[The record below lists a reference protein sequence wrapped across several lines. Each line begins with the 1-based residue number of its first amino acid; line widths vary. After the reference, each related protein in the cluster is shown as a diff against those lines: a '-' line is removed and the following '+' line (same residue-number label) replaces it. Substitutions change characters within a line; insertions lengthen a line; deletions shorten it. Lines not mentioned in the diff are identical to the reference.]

1 MFMFLKIFNKEKF
14 NLYHLLSA
22 GSVVFAVLFLVVVG
36 VVVYRGIS
44 EAFTKSEKASASV
57 STLDIK
63 DEDLLEAVGLAELW
77 KQQQKQQ
84 LVMPAV
90 SEVKK
95 SDLAIEVLNGTTET
109 GLASAIAD
117 RLRLSGFTNS
127 HQVASSPEADLKVT
141 QLRRKLSVRLYEDQ
155 VIEVFGLTTEDVNI
169 VDLPEEIES
178 DMVVIIG
185 QDLSDL

>member
-1 MFMFLKIFNKEKF
+1 MSLKIFNKEKF
-14 NLYHLLSA
+14 NLYHLLST
-22 GSVVFAVLFLVVVG
+22 GSVVFALLFLVVVG

-44 EAFTKSEKASASV
+44 EAFTQSEKASANV

-63 DEDLLEAVGLAELW
+63 DEDLLEAVGLAEQW

-84 LVMPAV
+84 LAPTV

-95 SDLAIEVLNGTTET
+95 SDLVIEVLNGTTEIN
-109 GLASAIAD
+109 LASTIAD

-127 HQVASSPEADLKVT
+127 HQATSSPEAELKVT
-141 QLRRKLSVRLYEDQ
+141 QLRRKLSVKLYEEL
-155 VIEVFGLTTEDVNI
+155 VIEVLSLTTEAINI
-169 VDLPEEIES
+169 VDLSEDSKS